1 MFSFLYSRVAEMYR
15 EKLATLA
22 ARALQQ
28 YGLQVQCYL
37 IPSKSTVRLLSVVGS
52 SLCVHVHAYV
62 T

>member
-1 MFSFLYSRVAEMYR
+1 MYR